1 MPKTFTRR
9 ITTDDGTTEVE
20 TAMGITTA
28 GYLSDTTHSE
38 FTASVE
44 PLRPAGPVR
53 WPTSYPDTN
62 GCEP

>member
-20 TAMGITTA
+20 DAMGITTA

-38 FTASVE
+38 FTASVA
-44 PLRPAGPVR
+44 PLRHAGSEMADLLSR
-53 WPTSYPDTN
+53 Y
-62 GCEP
+62 ERM

>member
-20 TAMGITTA
+20 AAMGITTA

-38 FTASVE
+38 FNAIVE
-44 PLRPAGPVR
+44 SLRPR
-53 WPTSYPDTN
+53 WSREMADPLSRY
-62 GCEP
+62 ERM

>member
-20 TAMGITTA
+20 DAMGITTA

-38 FTASVE
+38 FNASVE
-44 PLRPAGPVR
+44 PLRPR
-53 WPTSYPDTN
+53 WSREMADLLSRY
-62 GCEP
+62 ERM